1 MSEIAL
7 PKVDRTIVSKKDL
20 IVNNLKQFT
29 DKKNVLSELDEI
41 RPYETDA
48 LAAYKNL
55 PLAVVLPE
63 NTQEVSEILKFCHR
77 ENVLSEADE
86 LRPYETDAL
95 SVYTQTPLAVV
106 LPENTEEVSEILKY
120 CHSENIKVVPR
131 GAGTGLSGGA
141 LPLQDAILL
150 GLGKFNKILEI
161 DYENKCVVTQP
172 GVTNLGITHAVQHKG
187 FYYAPDP
194 SSQLACSIGGNV
206 AENSGGVHS
215 LKYGTTTNN
224 ILGVQMVM
232 MDGTICR
239 FGGKSFD
246 QEGYDLMGL
255 ICGSEGLLGVVTE
268 VTVKILK
275 TPEVVRA
282 ALIGFPSIKEGGDAA
297 SEIISSGIVPA
308 GMEIMDKAL
317 IEATDNF
324 SKAGYPRDAE
334 LLLIVELDGTESEVN
349 ELIKKV
355 EVICKKNNCSS
366 LKLSNSEKERLSF
379 WAGRKAAFPAC
390 GAMAPDYYCMDGSI
404 PRGKLAEALL
414 EIKKL
419 SEKYELPVANCFHA
433 GDGNLHPLIMF
444 DGNDKEQLRK
454 TEEFG
459 SEILKTCVRL
469 GGVITGEHGVGI
481 EKRELMCEMFNDN
494 DIQQQLSIKKSLDE
508 KNLLNPGK
516 VYPILRKCAEEGRVH
531 VHKNKDKFPDLPRF

>member
-7 PKVDRTIVSKKDL
+7 PKVNKSILVRKKEIIKSLLKL
-20 IVNNLKQFT
+20 IN
-29 DKKNVLSELDEI
+29 SENI
-41 RPYETDA
+41 
-48 LAAYKNL
+48 
-55 PLAVVLPE
+55 
-63 NTQEVSEILKFCHR
+63 
-77 ENVLSEADE
+77 LSEADE
-86 LRPYETDAL
+86 VRPYETDAL

-106 LPENTEEVSEILKY
+106 LPENTKQVSDVLKY
-120 CHSENIKVVPR
+120 CYKENIKVVPR

-172 GVTNLGITHAVQHKG
+172 GVTNLGITHAVEHKG

-224 ILGVQMVM
+224 ILGAEMVM

-239 FGGKSFD
+239 FGGKSLD

-255 ICGSEGLLGVVTE
+255 ICGSEGLLGVLTE

-275 TPEVVRA
+275 KPQVVKA
-282 ALIGFPSIKEGGDAA
+282 ALIGFHSIQEGGDAA

-355 EVICKKNNCSS
+355 EIICKKNNCSS
-366 LKLSNSEKERLSF
+366 LKLSKNEKERLSF

-419 SEKYELPVANCFHA
+419 SEKYNLPVANCFHA

-444 DGNDKEQLRK
+444 DGNDKEQLKK

-459 SEILKTCVRL
+459 TEILKICVKL
-469 GGVITGEHGVGI
+469 GGVITGEHGVGV
-481 EKRELMCEMFNDN
+481 EKRELMCEMFNDL
-494 DIQQQLSIKKSLDE
+494 DIQQQLNIKKLLDE

-516 VYPILRKCAEEGRVH
+516 VYPILRKCAEQGRVH
-531 VHKNKDKFPDLPRF
+531 VHKNKNKFPDLPRF

>member
-1 MSEIAL
+1 MSSL
-7 PKVDRTIVSKKDL
+7 QMPKVDDVVMSKKDKIASDL
-20 IVNNLKQFT
+20 CGIINS
-29 DKKNVLSELDEI
+29 KNVLSN
-41 RPYETDA
+41 P
-48 LAAYKNL
+48 
-55 PLAVVLPE
+55 
-63 NTQEVSEILKFCHR
+63 
-77 ENVLSEADE
+77 DE
-86 LRPYETDAL
+86 LRPFETDGLTA
-95 SVYTQTPLAVV
+95 YRQMPLIVV
-106 LPENTEEVSEILKY
+106 MPETVEEVSQILKY
-120 CHSENIKVVPR
+120 CNENKVKVVPR

-161 DYENKCVVTQP
+161 DYENKCVITQP
-172 GVTNLGITHAVQHKG
+172 GVTNLGITHAVEHKG

-224 ILGVQMVM
+224 ILGVEMVM
-232 MDGTICR
+232 MDGTICKI
-239 FGGKSFD
+239 GGKSFD

-275 TPEVVRA
+275 KPEVVKA

-355 EVICKKNNCSS
+355 EIICKKNNCSS
-366 LKLSNSEKERLSF
+366 LKLSKNEKERLSF

-419 SEKYELPVANCFHA
+419 SEKYNLPVANCFHA

-494 DIQQQLSIKKSLDE
+494 DIQQQLDIKKSLDE

-531 VHKNKDKFPDLPRF
+531 VHKSKDKFPDLPRF

>member
-1 MSEIAL
+1 MTEIVLPKIDISILNNKSEIVRKLA
-7 PKVDRTIVSKKDL
+7 K
-20 IVNNLKQFT
+20 FT
-29 DKKNVLSELDEI
+29 N
-41 RPYETDA
+41 P
-48 LAAYKNL
+48 
-55 PLAVVLPE
+55 
-63 NTQEVSEILKFCHR
+63 
-77 ENVLSEADE
+77 ENVLSETDE

-106 LPENTEEVSEILKY
+106 LPENTQEVSEILKY
-120 CHSENIKVVPR
+120 CNEQNIKVVPR

-161 DYENKCVVTQP
+161 DYENKCVITQP
-172 GVTNLGITHAVQHKG
+172 GVTNLGITHAVEHKG

-224 ILGVQMVM
+224 ILGVEMVM
-232 MDGTICR
+232 MDGTICKV
-239 FGGKSFD
+239 GGKTFD

-275 TPEVVRA
+275 KPEVVKA
-282 ALIGFPSIKEGGDAA
+282 ALIGFPTIQEGGDSV

-355 EVICKKNNCSS
+355 ELICKKNNCSS
-366 LKLSNSEKERLSF
+366 FKLSKNEKERLSF

-404 PRGKLAEALL
+404 PRGKLTEALL
-414 EIKKL
+414 EIKRL
-419 SEKYELPVANCFHA
+419 SDKYNLPVANCFHA

-444 DGNDKEQLRK
+444 DGNDKDQLRK

-459 SEILKTCVRL
+459 SEILKTCVKL

-481 EKRELMCEMFNDN
+481 EKRELMCEMFNDR
-494 DIQQQLSIKKSLDE
+494 DIQQQLDIKKSLDE

-531 VHKNKDKFPDLPRF
+531 VHKNENKFPDLPRF